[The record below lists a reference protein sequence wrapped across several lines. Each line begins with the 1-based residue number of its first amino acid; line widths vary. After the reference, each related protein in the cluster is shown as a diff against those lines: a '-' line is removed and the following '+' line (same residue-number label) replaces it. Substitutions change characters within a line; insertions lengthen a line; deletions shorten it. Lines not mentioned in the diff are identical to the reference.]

1 MKKRLVI
8 FILYCCTLPLVSAQ
22 TLEEA
27 KGMFTKGEYAK
38 AKPVFE
44 KYVKSQA
51 TNANYNYWYGV
62 CCLKT
67 DEPQKA
73 LKYLEFAAKR
83 KVQNAPLYLGEAYN
97 DLYRFEEAAS
107 SYQEYVDLLNKKKQ
121 PTEEADKL
129 LEKSKINARMIK
141 GVEEVSVIDSFV
153 VDKDNFLSA
162 YKLSEE
168 SGKLFTY
175 NKYFKQE
182 GDNQGTVYET
192 EIGNKIYYSEQGK
205 DKALNILSKNKM
217 LDNWGEGNQLP
228 GSINAN
234 GNSNY
239 PFMLTDG
246 ATIYFASDGEGSI
259 GGYDIFVTR
268 YNTNTDTYLAI
279 ENVGMPF
286 NSPYND
292 YMYAI
297 DEYNDLGWFA
307 SDRYQPVGK
316 VCVYVFIPN
325 TSKQI
330 YNYEAMDADSL
341 KHLAQLHSL
350 KDTWKDKK
358 AVAEAKKRLQAVI
371 NKKPN
376 EKSAY
381 DFEFVL
387 NDELTYHSI
396 DQFKSPEAKVLFKK
410 YQLLAK
416 DYRQQSDKLKTQ
428 RQWYEKANKEDRTKM
443 NGAILDL
450 EKRVQEIYQELDAQA
465 VSVRN
470 TEIMYLKK

>member
-38 AKPVFE
+38 AKPIFE
-44 KYVKSQA
+44 KYVKSQ
-51 TNANYNYWYGV
+51 TSNANYNYWYGV

-67 DEPQKA
+67 NEPQKA

-83 KVQNAPLYLGEAYN
+83 KIQNAPLYLGQVYN
-97 DLYRFEEAAS
+97 DLYRFEEAVS
-107 SYQEYVDLLNKKKQ
+107 NYQEYVDLLNKKKQ
-121 PTEEADKL
+121 PTEEANKL
-129 LEKSKINARMIK
+129 LEKSKINARMLK
-141 GVEEVSVIDSFV
+141 GVEKVCVIDSFV

-175 NKYFKQE
+175 NDYFKQE
-182 GDNQGTVYET
+182 GQNPGTVYET
-192 EIGNKIYYSEQGK
+192 ELGNKIYYSEQGK
-205 DKALNILSKNKM
+205 DKTLNILSKNKM
-217 LDNWGEGNQLP
+217 LDKWGESSQLP
-228 GSINAN
+228 SSFNAN

-268 YNTNTDTYLAI
+268 YNTNTDAYLAI

-297 DEYNDLGWFA
+297 DEYNNLGWFA
-307 SDRYQPVGK
+307 SDRYQPKGK
-316 VCVYVFIPN
+316 VCIYVFIPN
-325 TSKQI
+325 SSKQI
-330 YNYEAMDADSL
+330 YNFETMEPDSL
-341 KHLAQLHSL
+341 
-350 KDTWKDKK
+350 
-358 AVAEAKKRLQAVI
+358 
-371 NKKPN
+371 
-376 EKSAY
+376 
-381 DFEFVL
+381 
-387 NDELTYHSI
+387 
-396 DQFKSPEAKVLFKK
+396 
-410 YQLLAK
+410 
-416 DYRQQSDKLKTQ
+416 
-428 RQWYEKANKEDRTKM
+428 
-443 NGAILDL
+443 
-450 EKRVQEIYQELDAQA
+450 
-465 VSVRN
+465 
-470 TEIMYLKK
+470 

>member
-38 AKPVFE
+38 AKPIFE
-44 KYVKSQA
+44 KYVKSQT

-67 DEPQKA
+67 NEPQKA
-73 LKYLEFAAKR
+73 LKYLEFATKR
-83 KVQNAPLYLGEAYN
+83 KIQNAPLYLGQVYN
-97 DLYRFEEAAS
+97 DLYRFEEAVS
-107 SYQEYVDLLNKKKQ
+107 NYQEYVDLLNKKKQ
-121 PTEEADKL
+121 PTEEANKL
-129 LEKSKINARMIK
+129 LEKSKINARMLK
-141 GVEEVSVIDSFV
+141 GVEKVCVIDSFV

-175 NKYFKQE
+175 NDYFKQE
-182 GDNQGTVYET
+182 GQNPGTVYET
-192 EIGNKIYYSEQGK
+192 ELGNKIYYSEQGK
-205 DKALNILSKNKM
+205 DKTLNILSKNKM
-217 LDNWGEGNQLP
+217 LDKWGESSQLP
-228 GSINAN
+228 SSFNAN

-268 YNTNTDTYLAI
+268 YNTNTDAYLAI

-292 YMYAI
+292 YMYVI
-297 DEYNDLGWFA
+297 DEYNNLGWFA
-307 SDRYQPVGK
+307 SDRYQPKGK
-316 VCVYVFIPN
+316 VCIYVFIPN
-325 TSKQI
+325 SSKQI
-330 YNYEAMDADSL
+330 YNFETMEPDSL

-350 KDTWKDKK
+350 KETWKDKK
-358 AVAEAKKRLQAVI
+358 EVAEAKERLQAVI
-371 NKKPN
+371 NKKPI
-376 EKSAY
+376 EKNNY
-381 DFEFVL
+381 DFDFVI

-396 DQFKSPEAKVLFKK
+396 DQFTSPEARTLFKK
-410 YQLLAK
+410 YQLLSK
-416 DYRQQSDKLKTQ
+416 GYRQQCDKLDTQ
-428 RQWYEKANKEDRTKM
+428 RQWYEKANKEERAKM
-443 NGAILDL
+443 TGGILDL
-450 EKRVQEIYQELDAQA
+450 ERRVQEMSQELDAQTI
-465 VSVRN
+465 SIRN
-470 TEIMYLKK
+470 NEILYLNK